1 MSCVSHRKDF
11 PRQVEN
17 LFVQEDNGIRGLSLS
32 GGGNIS
38 LGRQMA
44 QEGFNFL
51 FAHIFGVNFCIKE
64 PDKTHDPLTIGLFGT
79 VRIVVVTE
87 NLSDLI
93 HEFQIRVGA
102 EFWLVFHKRF
112 L

>member
-1 MSCVSHRKDF
+1 M
-11 PRQVEN
+11 
-17 LFVQEDNGIRGLSLS
+17 GW
-32 GGGNIS
+32 
-38 LGRQMA
+38 LGTTPSNTA
-44 QEGFNFL
+44 FNFL
-51 FAHIFGVNFCIKE
+51 FARIPGVNFCIKE
-64 PDKTHDPLTIGLFGT
+64 PDKTHDPLAIGLFSP

-102 EFWLVFHKRF
+102 EFWLVSHKKF